1 MHGNKLDQLL
11 FLTPVKRQEERKSN
25 KKPQRNREVPW
36 EQGEVL
42 VSSGHTCQEF
52 ASSPALPG
60 HVLGESAWGGFS
72 RDSRANWG

>member
-52 ASSPALPG
+52 TSSPALPG

-72 RDSRANWG
+72 HDSRANRG